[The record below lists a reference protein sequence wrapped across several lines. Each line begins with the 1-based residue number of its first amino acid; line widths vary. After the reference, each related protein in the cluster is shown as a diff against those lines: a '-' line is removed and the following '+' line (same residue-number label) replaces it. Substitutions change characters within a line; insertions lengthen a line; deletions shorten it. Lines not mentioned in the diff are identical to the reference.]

1 MENIHIILI
10 GLIIIILLIA
20 LIVFLKMKNNNERT
34 NTSKDISN
42 NVIILPK
49 DISNNLLGKT
59 IYVNIDEYNLKY
71 NFNYHKSPFYRDIG
85 KVFKNID
92 LNTMSSATATVIT
105 DPETKEIYVND
116 KKVILYIAY
125 IKYNIL
131 NYSKLIN
138 KPIYMKSDYMEKNK
152 RISGFTSVH
161 VDKELDTPP
170 DTPLEITLEIVV
182 TKPIKKNDTF
192 TVYYRYGYTDEDRF
206 IPPFLPEE
214 YVTYF

>member
-20 LIVFLKMKNNNERT
+20 LIVFLKMKNNNET
-34 NTSKDISN
+34 SKTSKDISD

-59 IYVNIDEYNLKY
+59 IYVNIDEYNNIY
-71 NFNYHKSPFYRDIG
+71 NFNYHEG
-85 KVFKNID
+85 KVYKNID
-92 LNTMSSATATVIT
+92 LNTMSSTSATATVIT

-125 IKYNIL
+125 IKYNVL
-131 NYSKLIN
+131 NYGALIN
-138 KPIYMKSDYMEKNK
+138 KTLYMKSDYMEKNN
-152 RISGFTSVH
+152 RINRSLSYSTVSKV
-161 VDKELDTPP
+161 LDTPR

-192 TVYYRYGYTDEDRF
+192 TVYYKYGSTNEDRF